1 MLITAK
7 ALERH
12 AVLSRLGELRIAR
25 DDNLDLRI
33 IVKRSVGVR
42 QDGERLRR
50 LDIKASDSA
59 PVVFAYDVFRAV
71 RLEQLDK
78 LIEICNRR
86 TRLVLS
92 VLRSR
97 IIGILLGVVSGGIV
111 SGIVAFRLVARGI
124 GTRSVIG
131 GIACCSVILRRVILR
146 RVIPST
152 VAFGAGITR
161 PRPGRDIALG
171 LAALGCVRC
180 LRSRGGNLA
189 RDVLPACRHGGD
201 RGRTCLEH
209 HDHRHELCEYAL
221 CRSHRFRTSYPKNSA
236 SRVIESPSCPSG

>member
-7 ALERH
+7 TLERH
-12 AVLSRLGELRIAR
+12 AVISRLGELRIAR

-50 LDIKASDSA
+50 LDIEASDSA
-59 PVVFAYDVFRAV
+59 LVVFAHDAFRAV
-71 RLEQLDK
+71 LLEQLDE
-78 LIEICNRR
+78 LIQIRDRR
-86 TRLVLS
+86 TRLGLS

-124 GTRSVIG
+124 GTRGAIG
-131 GIACCSVILRRVILR
+131 GIACCSVILH

-152 VAFGAGITR
+152 VAVGAGITR
-161 PRPGRDIALG
+161 PRPDRDIAVG
-171 LAALGCVRC
+171 LAALGSIQRLRRC
-180 LRSRGGNLA
+180 GSNLV
-189 RDVLPACRHGGD
+189 RDVLPACRHSSH
-201 RGRTCLEH
+201 RGRACLEH